1 MSPRNADRHEPDDPD
16 ITRAMRARREELGLS
31 VSQMSKRAGV
41 SAQTW
46 RSYEAGRS
54 RVRADKQDSVWDA
67 LGWEPP
73 SPWSALRAMT
83 GTRRGGSEQRP
94 RQSKSGRSR
103 PDPGPLG
110 LIDEMDDEGFV
121 IDDDIEDAVKA
132 LLDPSGRLD
141 ELVQEDAEALH
152 LPGWDEI
159 PTGLATGCSPRLAG
173 MLGQG
178 AARCFAPG
186 AFLYDRSPA
195 EDLDSSGELPRG
207 PRPGELEDTRIA
219 ATLSNLWLIRYDCE
233 LVFRMRRAARLP
245 CLRLTGEEELADP
258 FPFAPDWGAH
268 APPASDDGAVV
279 GLVRLCTAA
288 GFSGAWRRR
297 RRRGAGGSPGVRASG
312 RCAPSRRTPPP
323 GPPTRRRR

>member
-1 MSPRNADRHEPDDPD
+1 M
-16 ITRAMRARREELGLS
+16 MGAR
-31 VSQMSKRAGV
+31 Q
-41 SAQTW
+41 
-46 RSYEAGRS
+46 
-54 RVRADKQDSVWDA
+54 
-67 LGWEPP
+67 
-73 SPWSALRAMT
+73 
-83 GTRRGGSEQRP
+83 GGSEQRP
-94 RQSKSGRSR
+94 QQSKSEWSR

-132 LLDPSGRLD
+132 LLNPSGLLG
-141 ELVQEDAEALH
+141 ELAQEDAEALH

-159 PTGLATGCSPRLAG
+159 PTGLAAGYSPRLAG

-207 PRPGELEDTRIA
+207 TRPGELEDTRIG
-219 ATLSNLWLIRYDCE
+219 ATLPNLWLTRYDYE
-233 LVFRMRRAARLP
+233 PVFQMRRAARLL

-258 FPFAPDWGAH
+258 FVPDWGAH

-279 GLVRLCTAA
+279 GLVRSCTAA
-288 GFSGAWRRR
+288 GLSGAWRRR

-323 GPPTRRRR
+323 GPPTPRRRRTHP

>member
-1 MSPRNADRHEPDDPD
+1 
-16 ITRAMRARREELGLS
+16 MRARREELGLS
-31 VSQMSKRAGV
+31 VSQMSERAGV
-41 SAQTW
+41 SAQTR
-46 RSYEAGRS
+46 RSYESGRS

-73 SPWSALRAMT
+73 FPWSALRAMT
-83 GTRRGGSEQRP
+83 GTRQGGSEQRP
-94 RQSKSGRSR
+94 QQSKSGRSR

-132 LLDPSGRLD
+132 LLNPSGLLG
-141 ELVQEDAEALH
+141 ELAQEDAEALH
-152 LPGWDEI
+152 LPDWDGI
-159 PTGLATGCSPRLAG
+159 STGLATGCSPRLAG
-173 MLGQG
+173 MLGQR

-207 PRPGELEDTRIA
+207 TRLGELEDTRIG
-219 ATLSNLWLIRYDCE
+219 ATLPNLWLTRYDYE

-258 FPFAPDWGAH
+258 FPFAPDWGAQ
-268 APPASDDGAVV
+268 APPESDDGAVV
-279 GLVRLCTAA
+279 GLGRSCTAA

-297 RRRGAGGSPGVRASG
+297 PRRGAGGSPGVRAFG